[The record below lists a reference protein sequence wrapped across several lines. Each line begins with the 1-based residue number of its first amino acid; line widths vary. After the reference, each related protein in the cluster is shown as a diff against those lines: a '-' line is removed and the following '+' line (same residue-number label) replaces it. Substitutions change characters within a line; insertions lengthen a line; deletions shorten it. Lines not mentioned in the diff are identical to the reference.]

1 MFIKEEQD
9 RKLSKINEYRRK
21 LGKMME
27 DKNMH
32 SDEELVE
39 LSQKLD
45 KLIVEY
51 YRCENYTEENSL

>member
-1 MFIKEEQD
+1 MFIKEEKE
-9 RKLSKINEYRRK
+9 RKLIRIHEYRGK

-27 DKNMH
+27 AKNMH

-51 YRCENYTEENSL
+51 YKCENQREENS